1 MTTFIENRKARFE
14 YEIMETFEAGIEL
27 FGFEVK
33 AVKKHQG
40 LFDGSH
46 IVVRGGEAF
55 LINVSIPPY
64 QQNNVPK
71 GYDSRRNRK
80 LLLKKKELHYLAGQ
94 EEQRGLTIIPLSMYS
109 NKNRVKLEIAIV
121 RGKKTHDK
129 RESLKKRDIDRE
141 VRRELKDR

>member
-1 MTTFIENRKARFE
+1 M
-14 YEIMETFEAGIEL
+14 L
-27 FGFEVK
+27 
-33 AVKKHQG
+33 
-40 LFDGSH
+40 
-46 IVVRGGEAF
+46 
-55 LINVSIPPY
+55 NVSIPPY

-80 LLLKKKELHYLAGQ
+80 LLLNKKELQYLAGQ

-109 NKNRVKLEIAIV
+109 KKNRVKVEIAIV